1 MMMRLSPFFV
11 PRILNNLP
19 ASNVSIRFG
28 FTGPCVSNNMACASS
43 AYSILEA
50 LRSIRS
56 GECDFALAGGTESC
70 IGRISYNGFGSM
82 HALSTHFNDHPE
94 EGSRPFDKQ
103 RNGFVMGEGGSKEEN
118 WFIMQ
123 LWIMQK
129 HETPQF

>member
-1 MMMRLSPFFV
+1 MCRFAL
-11 PRILNNLP
+11 
-19 ASNVSIRFG
+19 ASRVLVLATIWL
-28 FTGPCVSNNMACASS
+28 
-43 AYSILEA
+43 ILEA

-123 LWIMQK
+123 LC
-129 HETPQF
+129 

>member
-28 FTGPCVSNNMACASS
+28 FTCPCVSNNMACASS

-123 LWIMQK
+123 LC
-129 HETPQF
+129 